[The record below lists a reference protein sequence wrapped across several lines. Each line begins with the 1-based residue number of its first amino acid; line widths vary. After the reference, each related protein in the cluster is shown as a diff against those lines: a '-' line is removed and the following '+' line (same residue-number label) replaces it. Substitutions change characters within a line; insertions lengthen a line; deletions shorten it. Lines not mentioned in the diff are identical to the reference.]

1 MVVKYALAGCVAAFS
16 AVVSAQI
23 EVSQPNFTQIPSL
36 FDRVNT
42 PFTFT
47 DCAAPKEMQTCWQAQ
62 NYTDEYLDNSCSG
75 LQNRVDC
82 ALTNC
87 WNRVYSCDYQQ
98 LLLAYNETCNDPDP
112 DSNTPALQ
120 LPFYPAPADA
130 AGECS
135 CNLQTVR
142 DRSESVF
149 EGFQTCLQKV
159 HEEDGDVDD
168 DDDQYSYL
176 GKPAPQC
183 NCCIYGALAA
193 EWVHISSAVP
203 PSRLILPSD
212 RLWDTC
218 PSQDPGY
225 IALDTVKQLYIDTAL
240 IGGNITLAQC
250 PSILANQSFSCTDYG
265 FTNYGKNASDYAKPT
280 PLHSA
285 TGTWSDVNGV
295 LTSPVSGPT
304 YTWTAWNTT
313 FTITAASVEA
323 VATRTASATEKVT
336 GSSTGSVTGTASG
349 QASKSTGAAP
359 TVGALQHPAAALMGL
374 GGLAFALL

>member
-1 MVVKYALAGCVAAFS
+1 
-16 AVVSAQI
+16 
-23 EVSQPNFTQIPSL
+23 
-36 FDRVNT
+36 
-42 PFTFT
+42 
-47 DCAAPKEMQTCWQAQ
+47 
-62 NYTDEYLDNSCSG
+62 
-75 LQNRVDC
+75 
-82 ALTNC
+82 
-87 WNRVYSCDYQQ
+87 
-98 LLLAYNETCNDPDP
+98 PDP

-193 EWVHISSAVP
+193 E
-203 PSRLILPSD
+203 
-212 RLWDTC
+212 LWDTC

-285 TGTWSDVNGV
+285 TGTWSDVNGI

-323 VATRTASATEKVT
+323 VASRTASTTEKVT

-349 QASKSTGAAP
+349 QTSKSTGAAP
-359 TVGALQHPAAALMGL
+359 TVMALQHPAAALMGL
-374 GGLAFALL
+374 GGFAFALL

>member
-1 MVVKYALAGCVAAFS
+1 
-16 AVVSAQI
+16 
-23 EVSQPNFTQIPSL
+23 
-36 FDRVNT
+36 
-42 PFTFT
+42 
-47 DCAAPKEMQTCWQAQ
+47 
-62 NYTDEYLDNSCSG
+62 
-75 LQNRVDC
+75 
-82 ALTNC
+82 
-87 WNRVYSCDYQQ
+87 
-98 LLLAYNETCNDPDP
+98 
-112 DSNTPALQ
+112 
-120 LPFYPAPADA
+120 PFYPAPADA

-159 HEEDGDVDD
+159 HQEDGDVDD

-193 EWVHISSAVP
+193 E
-203 PSRLILPSD
+203 
-212 RLWDTC
+212 LWDTC

-250 PSILANQSFSCTDYG
+250 PSILANQSFSCADYG

-285 TGTWSDVNGV
+285 TGTWSDVNGI

-323 VATRTASATEKVT
+323 VASRTASATEKVT
-336 GSSTGSVTGTASG
+336 GSSTGSATGTASS

-374 GGLAFALL
+374 GGNAFALL